1 MGTQMFLAA
10 EHGGWQVLC
19 REHGVGTGG
28 GPGTDASSSFASV
41 WALKLYGF
49 SVSLYPHIKGK
60 DVG

>member
-19 REHGVGTGG
+19 REHGIGTGD
-28 GPGTDASSSFASV
+28 GPGTHASSSFASCV
-41 WALKLYGF
+41 VLKALWF
-49 SVSLYPHIKGK
+49 FCEFVPTIKGK